1 MGNIGGYMESTVDI
15 RMALGTDIIGMTL
28 VVVMII
34 GNIWRLRLRKKES
47 LLLIA
52 MLGTCFS
59 CCLSDLLAFAAD
71 GSTHQ
76 YARQFVYFTNTWL
89 YASNFLCAYSWL
101 LFLREHFNIEMSPT
115 QKWTLRVMKVVLVLM
130 LGINLFVPFI
140 FSVNEYNIYSREFGY
155 WIYVAFNY
163 GIVVNSL
170 TMYYKNYRHDGSIR
184 FFPIWL
190 YVVPIVI
197 ATVIQSL
204 WYGVSLMAPC
214 FAVAIAGAFSS
225 LQNERVFRDN
235 LTGLFNRSFLDYVLF
250 LYSQN
255 GHKASGIMVSLCGFE
270 KINEYSGH
278 AVGDAAL
285 CQTAEILRD
294 SVGSWGSILRYSG
307 DEFIIMVDSQ
317 QDNNISNC
325 VERLTM
331 NFDRFNREDSEE
343 FKLNPAIGV
352 WKHSGGSED
361 VDSFLNGLK
370 AAVKE
375 AKKNVQV

>member
-1 MGNIGGYMESTVDI
+1 MESTVDI

-34 GNIWRLRLRKKES
+34 GNLWRLRLRTRES

-71 GSTHQ
+71 GNKHE

-89 YASNFLCAYSWL
+89 YASNYLCAYSWL
-101 LFLREHFNIEMSPT
+101 LFLSEHFNIEMGQS
-115 QKWTLRVMKVVLVLM
+115 QKWNLRVMKVVLVLM

-140 FSVNEYNIYSREFGY
+140 FSVNEYNIYKREFGY
-155 WIYVAFNY
+155 WIYIAFNY

-170 TMYYKNYRHDGSIR
+170 MLYYKNYRRDGSIR

-190 YVVPIVI
+190 YIVPIVI

-250 LYSQN
+250 LYSQK
-255 GHKASGIMVSLCGFE
+255 GRKASGIMISLCDFE
-270 KINEYSGH
+270 KINEEFGH
-278 AVGDAAL
+278 GVGDKAL
-285 CQTAEILRD
+285 CQTAEILRE

-317 QDNNISNC
+317 LDNNISNC
-325 VERLTM
+325 IEKLEM
-331 NFDRFNREDSEE
+331 NFERFNREATGGY
-343 FKLNPAIGV
+343 KLIPAIGV
-352 WKHSGGSED
+352 KKHHGESED
-361 VDSFLNGLK
+361 ANQFLNGLK
-370 AAVKE
+370 ASVKE
-375 AKKNVQV
+375 ARAQL

>member
-1 MGNIGGYMESTVDI
+1 MESTVDI

-34 GNIWRLRLRKKES
+34 GNVWRLRLKNKES

-71 GSTHQ
+71 GSKHE

-89 YASNFLCAYSWL
+89 YASNYLCAYSWL
-101 LFLREHFNIEMSPT
+101 LFLREHFKIEMSPT
-115 QKWTLRVMKVVLVLM
+115 QKWSLRVMKVVLILM
-130 LGINLFVPFI
+130 LGLNLFVPFI
-140 FSVNEYNIYSREFGY
+140 FSVNEYNIYNREFGY

-170 TMYYKNYRHDGSIR
+170 TLYYKNYRRDGSIR

-190 YVVPIVI
+190 YIVPIVI

-250 LYSQN
+250 LYSQK
-255 GHKASGIMVSLCGFE
+255 GRKASGIMISLCDFE
-270 KINEYSGH
+270 KINEEFGH
-278 AVGDAAL
+278 GVGDKAL
-285 CQTAEILRD
+285 CQTAEILRE

-317 QDNNISNC
+317 LDNNISNC
-325 VERLTM
+325 IEKLEM
-331 NFDRFNREDSEE
+331 NFERFNREATGGY
-343 FKLNPAIGV
+343 KLIPAIGV
-352 WKHSGGSED
+352 KKHSGEKED
-361 VDSFLNGLK
+361 ANQFLNGLK
-370 AAVKE
+370 ASVKTD
-375 AKKNVQV
+375 KQRISP

>member
-1 MGNIGGYMESTVDI
+1 
-15 RMALGTDIIGMTL
+15 MALGTDIIGMTL

-34 GNIWRLRLRKKES
+34 GNVWRLRLKNRES
-47 LLLIA
+47 KLLIA

-101 LFLREHFNIEMSPT
+101 LFLREHFKIEMSPT
-115 QKWTLRVMKVVLVLM
+115 QKWSLRVMKVVLLVILV
-130 LGINLFVPFI
+130 INLYMPFI
-140 FSVNEYNIYSREFGY
+140 FSVNEYNIYNREFGY
-155 WIYVAFNY
+155 WVYVAFNY

-170 TMYYKNYRHDGSIR
+170 TMYYKNYRQDGSIR

-190 YVVPIVI
+190 YLIPIVM

-250 LYSQN
+250 LYSQK
-255 GHKASGIMVSLCGFE
+255 GSKASGIMVSLSGFE
-270 KINEYSGH
+270 KINEHFGH
-278 AVGDAAL
+278 SVGDKAL

-317 QDNNISNC
+317 QDNNLANC
-325 VERLTM
+325 VEKLKM
-331 NFDRFNREDSEE
+331 NFDRFNRDEGEDY
-343 FKLNPAIGV
+343 KLNPAIGV
-352 WKHSGGSED
+352 WKHDGSAEN
-361 VDSFLNGLK
+361 VDYFLNGLK
-370 AAVKE
+370 AAVKNE
-375 AKKNVQV
+375 KRKLSPL